1 VVSRDLLGPLAPQ
14 VPGPRVQLEPPE
26 LRVRRDSQEEQ
37 DSMVK
42 PELLDQLEQLEGDS
56 QVQLE
61 LVDCQEIQGLRGPRA
76 LLGLVEI
83 LGLLEQ
89 QVPRGRWVTLDPQ
102 VEVTLEILDH
112 RVLLDLL
119 EDLGHQVL
127 RELLG

>member
-1 VVSRDLLGPLAPQ
+1 
-14 VPGPRVQLEPPE
+14 
-26 LRVRRDSQEEQ
+26 
-37 DSMVK
+37 MVK